1 MKKFLGLLIFLPVL
15 TMADELTLKDV
26 VQKALD
32 FNPTIVA
39 AKESIHQQEGQKSLA
54 LSSLYPLLTFN
65 LEGAYKK
72 DAVYT
77 GGPKFGGDPYNT
89 YNSNLNL
96 SQILYRKGLISNVN
110 VEDYNIQIQKVNVEK
125 AERDLTKEVIAVFYK
140 YVLDRQNLE
149 NLKKTQDIIQKSL
162 SYAQK
167 RYETGRGEMLDVI
180 QTKTQL
186 ALLQP
191 QITKAQDD
199 FESDALNLI
208 NLMGEREHSSLI
220 IKGELKKLLYKD
232 VEPIIDLNNF
242 YFPEYQINTLSSEQL
257 GQEKN
262 FVLGKHFPTVEL
274 VGDYDYNNYK
284 KADLFSAY
292 SKSWAV
298 AVQLHIPLFSG
309 FSSFAERSILA
320 SRDLQLK
327 IARRELENNLIFD
340 QANSLKTLKNAEAS
354 LVSAESSVKLSTQ
367 AQNEANRLYKF
378 SQIDLIKFLS
388 VQQDALQALSNLDN
402 LKYASIV
409 AYSNYFSSS
418 GQPMNKLVDI
428 LSKEGK

>member
-1 MKKFLGLLIFLPVL
+1 MKKFLGLLIFIPAITL
-15 TMADELTLKDV
+15 ADVLTLKDV

-39 AKESIHQQEGQKSLA
+39 AKESIHQQEAQKSLA
-54 LSSLYPLLTFN
+54 KSNLYPLLTFN

-125 AERDLTKEVIAVFYK
+125 AERDLTKDVIAAFYK
-140 YVLDRQNLE
+140 YILDRQNLE

-199 FESDALNLI
+199 FEADALNLI
-208 NLMGEREHSSLI
+208 NLMGEREHSNLI
-220 IKGELKKLLYKD
+220 IKGELKKLLYKEI
-232 VEPIIDLNNF
+232 EPIIDLNNF

-340 QANSLKTLKNAEAS
+340 QANSLKTLKNAELS

>member
-1 MKKFLGLLIFLPVL
+1 MKNFFGLIFILPML
-15 TMADELTLKDV
+15 TQASELTLKEV

-54 LSSLYPLLTFN
+54 KSNLYPLLTFN
-65 LEGAYKK
+65 LEGAYRK
-72 DAVYT
+72 DAVFT

-89 YNSNLNL
+89 YESNLEL

-125 AERDLTKEVIAVFYK
+125 AERDLTKNVISAFYK

-162 SYAQK
+162 SFAQK

-191 QITKAQDD
+191 QITRAQDE

-208 NLMGEREHSSLI
+208 NLMGERDNASF
-220 IKGELKKLLYKD
+220 KVRGELKKLLYKD
-232 VEPIIDLNNF
+232 VEPYVDLNNF

-262 FVLGKHFPTVEL
+262 FILGKNFPTVEL
-274 VGDYDYNNYK
+274 VGNYDYNNYK

-298 AVQLHIPLFSG
+298 AVQLHIPIFSG

-327 IARRELENNLIFD
+327 ISRRELENNLIFD

-354 LVSAESSVKLSTQ
+354 LVSAEAAVKLSVL
-367 AQNEANRLYKF
+367 AQNEANRLYRF
-378 SQIDLIKFLS
+378 SQIDLLQFFS

-402 LKYASIV
+402 LKYASIL

-428 LSKEGK
+428 LSEGSK

>member
-1 MKKFLGLLIFLPVL
+1 MKNLLGLILYFPIL
-15 TMADELTLKDV
+15 TIASELTLKDV

-54 LSSLYPLLTFN
+54 KSSLYPLLTLN
-65 LEGAYKK
+65 LEGEYKK

-77 GGPKFGGDPYNT
+77 GGPKFGGDPYNQ
-89 YNSNLNL
+89 YESDLKL
-96 SQILYRKGLISNVN
+96 SQIVYRKGLVSNVN
-110 VEDYNIQIQKVNVEK
+110 FEDYNIRIQKVNVER
-125 AERDLTKEVIAVFYK
+125 AERDLTKDVISAFYK
-140 YVLDRQNLE
+140 YILDRQTLE

-162 SYAQK
+162 TFAQK

-191 QITKAQDD
+191 QITKAQND
-199 FESDALNLI
+199 FESDVLTLI
-208 NLMGEREHSSLI
+208 NLMGEREHENLK
-220 IKGELKKLLYKD
+220 IKGELKKLLYKNI
-232 VEPIIDLNNF
+232 EPYIDLNNF
-242 YFPEYQINTLSSEQL
+242 YFPEYEINQLSSEQL
-257 GQEKN
+257 GQQKN
-262 FVLGKHFPTVEL
+262 FVMGKHYPSVEL
-274 VGDYDYNNYK
+274 VGDYLYNNYK

-298 AVQLHIPLFSG
+298 ALQFHIPLFSG
-309 FSSFAERSILA
+309 FSSYAERSILA

-354 LVSAESSVKLSTQ
+354 LVSAESAVKLSTQ
-367 AQNEANRLYKF
+367 AQNEANRLYRF
-378 SQIDLIKFLS
+378 SQIDLLKFLS
-388 VQQDALQALSNLDN
+388 VQQDALQALSNLDT
-402 LKYASIV
+402 LKYQSIV

-418 GQPMNKLVDI
+418 GQPMHKLVDI
-428 LSKEGK
+428 LSEVSK